1 VISRNGRLSM
11 SKAFAVRATLLALS
25 TLVLVSAAQGD
36 TQSRTHVTIRGTGE
50 NVAIE
55 RDEAPTR
62 KRLSEE
68 TVILASPLGEAVRL
82 KAQGASDRTVIS
94 YLRAHEAEL
103 PPVVGLEDVKQLRE
117 AGAGKSVVAYLT
129 TVAAV
134 EIGETGE
141 GPEAAVSRAPISAMD
156 LETAPYGMSDGYPIL
171 VGYGAPR
178 PPRLSHRGFTN
189 LRRMPSGPPS
199 FHRSI
204 PSRAPFSRHL
214 TNGTG
219 KRLARD

>member
-1 VISRNGRLSM
+1 LERLSM

-25 TLVLVSAAQGD
+25 TLVPVSAARGD
-36 TQSRTHVTIRGTGE
+36 VQRRTHVTIRGTGKSI
-50 NVAIE
+50 AIE
-55 RDEAPTR
+55 RNEAPTR
-62 KRLSEE
+62 KRLSEA
-68 TVILASPLGEAVRL
+68 TAIPASPLGEAIHL

-94 YLRAHEAEL
+94 YLRAHEAEIPL
-103 PPVVGLEDVKQLRE
+103 VVGSEDVKQLRE

-141 GPEAAVSRAPISAMD
+141 APEATVTATPASAVD
-156 LETAPYGMSDGYPIL
+156 LETAPYDVSGGYPIFG
-171 VGYGAPR
+171 GYGAPYT
-178 PPRLSHRGFTN
+178 PRLFHRRFPH
-189 LRRMPSGPPS
+189 LRRMPSGFPS

-204 PSRAPFSRHL
+204 PPRAPFSRHL
-214 TNGTG
+214 INGVG

>member
-1 VISRNGRLSM
+1 M

-25 TLVLVSAAQGD
+25 ALVPVSVARGE
-36 TQSRTHVTIRGTGE
+36 TQSRTHVTIRGTGKS
-50 NVAIE
+50 VAIE
-55 RDEAPTR
+55 RSEAPTR
-62 KRLSEE
+62 KRLSEA
-68 TVILASPLGEAVRL
+68 TAILASPLGEAIRL

-103 PPVVGLEDVKQLRE
+103 PLVVDSEDVKQLRE

-141 GPEAAVSRAPISAMD
+141 GPEAAVTAAPTSAID
-156 LETAPYGMSDGYPIL
+156 LETAPYGMSGGYPIL
-171 VGYGAPR
+171 GGYGAPHS
-178 PPRLSHRGFTN
+178 PGLSHRGFPHQ
-189 LRRMPSGPPS
+189 RRMPSGFPS
-199 FHRSI
+199 FRRSI

-214 TNGTG
+214 INGVG